1 MEDRVKTG
9 VPGLDELVEGGF
21 KRSQV
26 ISVSGASGSG
36 KTTFAVQ
43 FLYNGATMYN
53 EPGLYITLGEQKKQI
68 FANMLRYGWDLK
80 KLEDE
85 KKILFV
91 EYPPYEIEVFLSQE
105 VVIRD
110 SVEMVGVK
118 RLVID
123 PVSSLLMGYGD
134 EQKRRERLLRL
145 LERLRSLGCTSLM
158 TSESVGIDTEVPL
171 GKFEVE
177 LFSDGIIYLYNVRR
191 RNQRQRAIE
200 VIKLR
205 GTKHSNKICPI
216 EFTEHG
222 IEVYPNR
229 EFFEGK

>member
-9 VPGLDELVEGGF
+9 IPGLDELVEGGYR
-21 KRSQV
+21 RSQV

-43 FLYNGATMYN
+43 FLYNGAMRYN

-68 FANMLRYGWDLK
+68 FSNMLRYGWDLK

-110 SVEMVGVK
+110 SVEMVGVR

-171 GKFEVE
+171 GKFEIE

-216 EFTEHG
+216 EFTDSG
-222 IEVYPNR
+222 LEVYPNK

>member
-1 MEDRVKTG
+1 MEDRVMTG
-9 VPGLDELVEGGF
+9 VPGLDELIEGGF
-21 KRSQV
+21 RRGQV
-26 ISVSGASGSG
+26 ISVSGTSGSG

-43 FLYNGATMYN
+43 FLVNGAMMYN

-80 KLEDE
+80 KLEED

-158 TSESVGIDTEVPL
+158 TSESGGIDAKVPL

-177 LFSDGIIYLYNVRR
+177 LFSDGIIYLYNMRKESR
-191 RNQRQRAIE
+191 RQRGLE

-205 GTKHSNKICPI
+205 GTKHSSKTCPI
-216 EFTEHG
+216 EFTDHG
-222 IEVYPNR
+222 IEVYSNK
-229 EFFEGK
+229 EF

>member
-1 MEDRVKTG
+1 MEDRVMTG
-9 VPGLDELVEGGF
+9 VPGLDELIEGGF
-21 KRSQV
+21 RRGQV
-26 ISVSGASGSG
+26 ISVSGTSGSG

-43 FLYNGATMYN
+43 FLVNGAMMYN

-80 KLEDE
+80 KLEED

-158 TSESVGIDTEVPL
+158 TSESGGIDAKVPL

-177 LFSDGIIYLYNVRR
+177 LFSDGIIYLYNKKKESR
-191 RNQRQRAIE
+191 RQRGLE

-205 GTKHSNKICPI
+205 GTKHSSKTCPI
-216 EFTEHG
+216 EFTDHG
-222 IEVYPNR
+222 IEVYSNK
-229 EFFEGK
+229 EF

>member
-9 VPGLDELVEGGF
+9 IAGLDELIEGGF
-21 KRSQV
+21 RRSQV
-26 ISVSGASGSG
+26 VSVSGASGSG

-43 FLYNGATMYN
+43 FLVNGATLYN

-80 KLEDE
+80 KLEEDR
-85 KKILFV
+85 KILFV

-110 SVEMVGVK
+110 SVEMVGVR
-118 RLVID
+118 RLAID

-145 LERLRSLGCTSLM
+145 LERLRSLGCTSLV
-158 TSESVGIDTEVPL
+158 TSESGGIDTEVPL

-177 LFSDGIIYLYNVRR
+177 LFSDGIVYLYNVRR
-191 RNQRQRAIE
+191 KNERKRGIE
-200 VIKLR
+200 IIKLR
-205 GTKHSNKICPI
+205 GTKHSNKVCPI
-216 EFTEHG
+216 EFTDHG
-222 IEVYPNR
+222 IEVFPNN
-229 EFFEGK
+229 EF

>member
-1 MEDRVKTG
+1 MEDRVMTG
-9 VPGLDELVEGGF
+9 IPGLDQLIEGGF
-21 KRSQV
+21 RRGQV
-26 ISVSGASGSG
+26 ISVSGTSGSG

-43 FLYNGATMYN
+43 FLVNGAMTYN

-80 KLEDE
+80 KLEED

-158 TSESVGIDTEVPL
+158 TSESGGIDAEVPL

-177 LFSDGIIYLYNVRR
+177 LFSDGIIYLYNMKKDSM
-191 RNQRQRAIE
+191 RQRGLE

-205 GTKHSNKICPI
+205 GTKHSSKTCPI
-216 EFTEHG
+216 EFTDHG
-222 IEVYPNR
+222 IEVYSNK
-229 EFFEGK
+229 EF

>member
-1 MEDRVKTG
+1 MEDRVMTG
-9 VPGLDELVEGGF
+9 IPGLDQLIEGGF
-21 KRSQV
+21 RSGQV
-26 ISVSGASGSG
+26 ISVSGTSGSG

-43 FLYNGATMYN
+43 FLVNGAMTYN

-80 KLEDE
+80 KLEED

-158 TSESVGIDTEVPL
+158 TSESGGIDAEVPL

-177 LFSDGIIYLYNVRR
+177 LFSDGIIYLYNMKKDSM
-191 RNQRQRAIE
+191 RQRGLE

-205 GTKHSNKICPI
+205 GTKHSSKTCPI
-216 EFTEHG
+216 EFTDHG
-222 IEVYPNR
+222 IEVYSNK
-229 EFFEGK
+229 EF

>member
-1 MEDRVKTG
+1 MEDRVMTG
-9 VPGLDELVEGGF
+9 VPGLDELIEGGF
-21 KRSQV
+21 RRGQV
-26 ISVSGASGSG
+26 ISVSGSSGSG

-43 FLYNGATMYN
+43 FLVNGALMYN

-80 KLEDE
+80 KLEED

-158 TSESVGIDTEVPL
+158 TSESGGIDVEVPL

-177 LFSDGIIYLYNVRR
+177 LFSDGIIYLYNMRKESR
-191 RNQRQRAIE
+191 RQRGLE

-205 GTKHSNKICPI
+205 GTKHSSKTCPI

-222 IEVYPNR
+222 IEVYPNK
-229 EFFEGK
+229 EL

>member
-1 MEDRVKTG
+1 MEDRVMTG
-9 VPGLDELVEGGF
+9 IPGLDELIEGGF
-21 KRSQV
+21 RRGQV
-26 ISVSGASGSG
+26 ISCSGTSGSG

-43 FLYNGATMYN
+43 FLVNGALMYN

-80 KLEDE
+80 KLEED

-158 TSESVGIDTEVPL
+158 TSESGGIDAEVPL

-177 LFSDGIIYLYNVRR
+177 LFSDGIIYLYNMRKEAKDAR
-191 RNQRQRAIE
+191 RQRGLE

-222 IEVYPNR
+222 IEVYANK
-229 EFFEGK
+229 EF

>member
-1 MEDRVKTG
+1 MEDRVQTG
-9 VPGLDELVEGGF
+9 VPGLDELIEGGF

-26 ISVSGASGSG
+26 ISLSGTSGSG

-43 FLYNGATMYN
+43 FLYNGATQYN

-80 KLEDE
+80 KLEE
-85 KKILFV
+85 ERKILFV

-158 TSESVGIDTEVPL
+158 TSESVGLDTEVPL

-191 RNQRQRAIE
+191 KNQRQRGIE

-205 GTKHSNKICPI
+205 GTKHSNKVSPI
-216 EFTEHG
+216 EFSEHG
-222 IEVYPNR
+222 IEVYPSR
-229 EFFEGK
+229 EFFESI

>member
-9 VPGLDELVEGGF
+9 IAGLDELIEGGF
-21 KRSQV
+21 NRGQV

-36 KTTFAVQ
+36 KTTLAVQ
-43 FLYNGATMYN
+43 FLVNGANIYN

-68 FANMLRYGWDLK
+68 FTNMLRYGWDLK
-80 KLEDE
+80 KLEE
-85 KKILFV
+85 ERKILFV

-158 TSESVGIDTEVPL
+158 TSESAGIENEVPL

-177 LFSDGIIYLYNVRR
+177 LFSDGIIYLYNMRR
-191 RNQRQRAIE
+191 KNERQRALE

-205 GTKHSNKICPI
+205 GTKHSNRMCPI
-216 EFTEHG
+216 EFTDHG
-222 IEVYPNR
+222 IEVYTNK
-229 EFFEGK
+229 EFKEF

>member
-1 MEDRVKTG
+1 MEDRVMTG
-9 VPGLDELVEGGF
+9 VPGLDELIEGGF
-21 KRSQV
+21 RRGQV
-26 ISVSGASGSG
+26 ISVSGTSGSG

-43 FLYNGATMYN
+43 FLVNGAMMYN

-80 KLEDE
+80 KLEED

-158 TSESVGIDTEVPL
+158 TSESGGIDAEVPL

-177 LFSDGIIYLYNVRR
+177 LFSDGIIYLYNMKKESR
-191 RNQRQRAIE
+191 RQRGLE

-205 GTKHSNKICPI
+205 GTKHSSKTCPI
-216 EFTEHG
+216 EFTDHG
-222 IEVYPNR
+222 IEVYSNK
-229 EFFEGK
+229 EF

>member
-1 MEDRVKTG
+1 MDDRVKTG
-9 VPGLDELVEGGF
+9 IAGLDELIEGGF
-21 KRSQV
+21 HRGQV
-26 ISVSGASGSG
+26 ISVSGTSGSG

-43 FLYNGATMYN
+43 FLVNGATIYN
-53 EPGLYITLGEQKKQI
+53 EPGLYITLGEQKRQI

-80 KLEDE
+80 KLEE
-85 KKILFV
+85 ERKILFV

-158 TSESVGIDTEVPL
+158 TSESGGIESDVPL

-177 LFSDGIIYLYNVRR
+177 LFSDGIVYLYNRR
-191 RNQRQRAIE
+191 KNNERQRGIE
-200 VIKLR
+200 IIKLR

-222 IEVYPNR
+222 IEVYSKK
-229 EFFEGK
+229 EF

>member
-9 VPGLDELVEGGF
+9 IIGLDELIEGGF
-21 KRSQV
+21 NRGQV

-43 FLYNGATMYN
+43 FLVNGANMYN

-80 KLEDE
+80 KLEDDR
-85 KKILFV
+85 KILFV

-158 TSESVGIDTEVPL
+158 TSEMGGIESEVPI

-177 LFSDGIIYLYNVRR
+177 LFSDGIICLYNVRK
-191 RNQRQRAIE
+191 NNERQRAIE
-200 VIKLR
+200 ILKLR

-216 EFTEHG
+216 EFTEQG
-222 IEVYPNR
+222 IEVFSKK
-229 EFFEGK
+229 EF